1 MSKIRYNGKSATYLN
16 KLNKITVLKLIRE
29 SKEISR
35 AEIVKKTKLS
45 APTVTRIV
53 DVLVN
58 DRLVAMLGDG
68 NSSGGRP
75 PKLLKFD
82 GTNNYVIGV
91 DLGST
96 SIRAALSDLNGD
108 FVTEIEA
115 PTQLGRGVEIIIQ
128 QVAALIDKL
137 INRSKLS
144 KKSILGIGLA
154 VAGLI
159 NPQKGFVKY
168 SPVFKWK
175 DVQLD
180 AILEKYIDLPVIF
193 DNVSRITALGEMY
206 YGIGKKYKNYISVN
220 VGYGIGAGIVIDSKP
235 MYGNF
240 GYAGEFGHIVLERS
254 SQFVGKDGIR
264 GSLEALASGYGIAE
278 IARNQLKQG
287 QKSALSNLS
296 EKELTAEAVF
306 NAAKKGDKLAKEIID
321 NALQYLG
328 QGVAL
333 LINIFDPQAIV
344 FSGGLTKSGP
354 SFFKAI
360 EKYALDYQFKGEGS
374 RSVKILP
381 SSFQDDASL
390 MGAFSLITSKV
401 LNFDSEFYVN

>member
-1 MSKIRYNGKSATYLN
+1 MSKIRYKGKSATYLN

-35 AEIVKKTKLS
+35 AEIVKRTKLS

-53 DVLVN
+53 EVLVN
-58 DRLVAMLGDG
+58 DKLVAMIGDG
-68 NSSGGRP
+68 DSSGGRP

-108 FVTEIEA
+108 FITEIEA
-115 PTQLGRGVEIIIQ
+115 PTQLDGGVEIIIQ

-159 NPQKGFVKY
+159 NPQKGLVKY
-168 SPVFKWK
+168 SPVFNWK
-175 DVQLD
+175 NVQLNT
-180 AILEKYIDLPVIF
+180 ILKKYIDLPVIF
-193 DNVSRITALGEMY
+193 DNVSRVTALGEMY
-206 YGIGKKYKNYISVN
+206 YGIGKKYKNFISVN
-220 VGYGIGAGIVIDSKP
+220 VGYGIGAGIVVDSRP

-240 GYAGEFGHIVLERS
+240 GYAGEFGHIVLEKNS
-254 SQFVGKDGIR
+254 NYVGKDGIK
-264 GSLEALASGYGIAE
+264 GSLEALSSGYGIAE
-278 IARNQLKQG
+278 IAINKL
-287 QKSALSNLS
+287 QKGHKSQLSNLD

-306 NAAKKGDKLAKEIID
+306 KAAASGDALAKEIID
-321 NALQYLG
+321 SALQYLG

-333 LINIFDPQAIV
+333 LTNIFDPEAIV

-354 SFFKAI
+354 SFFKKI
-360 EKYALDYQFKGEGS
+360 EKYASDYQFKADVREAV
-374 RSVKILP
+374 RILP
-381 SSFQDDASL
+381 SSFQEDASL

-401 LNFDSEFYVN
+401 LNFDSEFNVK

>member
-68 NSSGGRP
+68 DSSGGRP

-180 AILEKYIDLPVIF
+180 AILKKYIDLPVIF

-206 YGIGKKYKNYISVN
+206 YGIGKRYKNYISVN

-240 GYAGEFGHIVLERS
+240 GYAGEFGHIVLERN

-287 QKSALSNLS
+287 QKSELSNLS

>member
-68 NSSGGRP
+68 DSSGGRP

-240 GYAGEFGHIVLERS
+240 GYAGEFGHIVLERN

-287 QKSALSNLS
+287 QKSELSNLS

-360 EKYALDYQFKGEGS
+360 EKYALDYQFEGEGS

>member
-68 NSSGGRP
+68 DSSGGRP

-180 AILEKYIDLPVIF
+180 AILEKHIDLPVIF

-206 YGIGKKYKNYISVN
+206 YGIGKRYKNYISVN

-240 GYAGEFGHIVLERS
+240 GYAGEFGHIVLERN

-287 QKSALSNLS
+287 HESELSNLS

-374 RSVKILP
+374 RLVKILP